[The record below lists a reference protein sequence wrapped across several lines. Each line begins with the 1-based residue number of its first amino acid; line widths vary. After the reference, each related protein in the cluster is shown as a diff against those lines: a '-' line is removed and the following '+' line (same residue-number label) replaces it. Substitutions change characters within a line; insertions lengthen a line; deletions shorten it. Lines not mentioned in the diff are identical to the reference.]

1 MKPFLTCTLAFG
13 LALSSAAA
21 MAQAQEG
28 RSGGEM
34 KFPMTKAEHSKMGT
48 EMFGKWDTNGDGTI
62 TREEFMAAHDAKF
75 TKMDTNNDGTVSAEE
90 HRAAMRGKTEKKS
103 Q

>member
-1 MKPFLTCTLAFG
+1 MKPILTSMLVFG

-21 MAQAQEG
+21 LAQAQQG
-28 RSGGEM
+28 RSGDEM
-34 KFPMTKAEHSKMGT
+34 KFPLTKAEHAKKGA

-62 TREEFMAAHDAKF
+62 TREEFTAAHDAKF

-90 HRAAMRGKTEKKS
+90 HRAAMQEKKS
-103 Q
+103 K